1 MYSKVSRADQFLM
14 AKQALI
20 SLFREAEF
28 ALAAGDAAVMP
39 ADNGA
44 EVAFAG
50 RSNSGK
56 STAINAIVG
65 RRKLARASKTPGRTQ
80 SINFFRLGEYRYLV
94 DLPGYGYAA
103 ASRTEITNWEKLIS
117 TYIKRASLRGVVL
130 VMDVRHPF
138 TPSDLQ
144 LLEWLQPRGIACYV
158 LLTKA
163 DKLSAR
169 QGSAA
174 LSDAHR
180 IAREITSPCG
190 VQLFSGKTGL
200 GTDTVRHIIAG
211 WLGTHKKPPVK
222 GE

>member
-1 MYSKVSRADQFLM
+1 LYSKASRADQFPM

-28 ALAAGDAAVMP
+28 ALAAVDAATMP
-39 ADNGA
+39 ADDGA

-80 SINFFRLGEYRYLV
+80 SINFFRLGGNRYVV

-103 ASRTEITNWEKLIS
+103 ASRTDIVNWGRLIS
-117 TYIKRASLRGVVL
+117 TYITRTSLRGVVL
-130 VMDVRHPF
+130 VMDIRHCF

-144 LLEWLQPRGIACYV
+144 LLEWLRPRSIACYV

-169 QGSAA
+169 QGLAA
-174 LSDAHR
+174 LSDARR
-180 IAREITSPCG
+180 IAEGIAAPCD

-200 GTDTVRHIIAG
+200 GTETVRQVIAG
-211 WLGTHKKPPVK
+211 WLGTK
-222 GE
+222 